1 MKTSVSRGEICS
13 LSDEYGGPY
22 PYANGGYHP
31 YGPHMPWAVTVA
43 GKTVKAQAA
52 AATAAAITG
61 RVGLTQV
68 LPGRCG
74 ATAQRSCRDEGAE
87 NLQKFR
93 DCRVLRLICRR
104 ETTRSVSETVDA
116 TQMSQRVF
124 T

>member
-13 LSDEYGGPY
+13 LSEEYGGPY

-74 ATAQRSCRDEGAE
+74 ATAQRSCRGECTE
-87 NLQKFR
+87 IPVNFR
-93 DCRVLRLICRR
+93 NRRACRL
-104 ETTRSVSETVDA
+104 SVSSGDDREFV
-116 TQMSQRVF
+116 
-124 T
+124 